1 MGRAELELEGEEKEV
16 KGDRTLREQ
25 QMDGFIKV
33 LLYSKRKQ
41 LYFLAY
47 DAFCIKIQQ
56 PNNNVKCY

>member
-33 LLYSKRKQ
+33 LLYSKIKTI
-41 LYFLAY
+41 YFFLAE
-47 DAFCIKIQQ
+47 DALKVQ
-56 PNNNVKCY
+56 NTATKY